1 MKRNFAERSVMNDH
15 FHIDNE
21 IIEKLFNRDE
31 KALNLLKEHYHCFYE
46 SIIREVLDNEADVQE
61 CVNDLLFSIWNSIP
75 PDRPNHLSAYIAK
88 FARRIGISRF
98 RYNTRKK
105 RDAGYAVSL
114 SELEEVLPSLSGG
127 DEMDDGQLSALISDF
142 LRTLDTESR
151 VLFIRR
157 YVYFE
162 SIASLSQ
169 RFGISENNLSV
180 KLYRIRNKLKTV
192 LEKGGIHI

>member
-1 MKRNFAERSVMNDH
+1 MNDH
-15 FHIDNE
+15 FYIDHE

-31 KALNLLKEHYHCFYE
+31 KGLELLTEHYHRFYE
-46 SIIREVLDNEADVQE
+46 SIIKGILDNDADVQE
-61 CVNDLLFSIWNSIP
+61 CVNDLLLGIWNSIP
-75 PDRPNHLSAYIAK
+75 PNRPLYLSAYIAK
-88 FARRIGISRF
+88 FARCIGVSRF

-105 RDAGYAVSL
+105 RDSGYAVSL
-114 SELEEVLPSLSGG
+114 SELEEILPSLAVEN
-127 DEMDDGQLSALISDF
+127 EMECGQLSALISDF

-162 SIASLSQ
+162 SVTSLSQ

-180 KLYRIRNKLKTV
+180 KLYRIRNKLKIF
-192 LEKGGIHI
+192 LEKGGIYI